1 MEQGGTTL
9 GADVKPL
16 GYQVKATLDLPKL
29 PEAGLPSVSLDD
41 GKLKV
46 GPVTV
51 EGRIEG

>member
-1 MEQGGTTL
+1 MV
-9 GADVKPL
+9 GAEVKPL

-51 EGRIEG
+51 EGQLDGLTNKG